1 MKIVIFINLNN
12 FGSLVTA
19 SLLARFQGDK
29 VIAVALAT
37 TKAE

>member
-1 MKIVIFINLNN
+1 MKTVIFVNLKYLV
-12 FGSLVTA
+12 SLVTA